1 MQFYFAEKIH
11 CVWLADGEVHVLFEC
26 KEFEGPDH
34 LGSASIQ
41 AIQNK
46 ELVQQYLDTMKYIP
60 HIERIITMVPTT
72 GSSDTISTR
81 YYNSSVCKI
90 ISLVYINS

>member
-26 KEFEGPDH
+26 KEFEGPDY
-34 LGSASIQ
+34 LGSASIE

-60 HIERIITMVPTT
+60 HIERTITMVPTK
-72 GSSDTISTR
+72 GLLG
-81 YYNSSVCKI
+81 KQ
-90 ISLVYINS
+90 